1 MARGPLQRASAV
13 APSPQGGRAGQGL
26 GWGRGAAARP
36 RAARRAGPP
45 LSFVCD
51 SPRPGRRPPFC
62 ELAAAG
68 RAGGHFFSR
77 APASPP
83 LPHRG
88 TDGAAPGSPAATRP
102 RPSTVRRAP
111 APGGSARS
119 QGGGGAPRAHRR
131 AAPRGSSGGTRR
143 LYPGARPALSHP
155 SLISLPPPHSA
166 VPTRLSAAAPRPR
179 AHGATRLPP
188 SIPAPRTP
196 HPRARPAPPH
206 APHPHGVGK
215 PGAEKNDGVSAAP
228 YILCDGAGP
237 RRRVTAPG
245 GPRAT
250 PRPAAR
256 HAALR

>member
-13 APSPQGGRAGQGL
+13 APSPQGGRARQGL

-88 TDGAAPGSPAATRP
+88 TDGAAPGSPATTRP

-188 SIPAPRTP
+188 SIPAPPTL
-196 HPRARPAPPH
+196 
-206 APHPHGVGK
+206 G
-215 PGAEKNDGVSAAP
+215 PG
-228 YILCDGAGP
+228 LP
-237 RRRVTAPG
+237 RRTRLTRTASANPE
-245 GPRAT
+245 RKRTTA
-250 PRPAAR
+250 
-256 HAALR
+256 